1 MLPRCQGCQEIGGDW
16 QPSVG
21 RDRSPERS
29 GEGSDPHESLRK
41 REQTQVSPGPGQ
53 FLPAPGS
60 PPGCR
65 GSGSSQPRPPA
76 ACGLPLAFSSFQ
88 KSASPP
94 RRRRAEPRT
103 RRAAFPRRARRSV
116 RGTAGPSRRAAN
128 TAVGLRVLDTH
139 GRFAGLSLTVP
150 MLQMRK
156 LSRYGAVR
164 RLVPAENQGGAAN
177 SWASGSRALICT
189 WAAGWLSFADPHTRG
204 DASVRC
210 HWWTQP
216 GIAGP
221 VRPECLASLLF

>member
-1 MLPRCQGCQEIGGDW
+1 MAVHSPGLLPR
-16 QPSVG
+16 VG
-21 RDRSPERS
+21 SLSRSPHSRNQR
-29 GEGSDPHESLRK
+29 PC
-41 REQTQVSPGPGQ
+41 PG
-53 FLPAPGS
+53 
-60 PPGCR
+60 
-65 GSGSSQPRPPA
+65 
-76 ACGLPLAFSSFQ
+76 
-88 KSASPP
+88 
-94 RRRRAEPRT
+94 RRRAEPRT

-139 GRFAGLSLTVP
+139 CRLAGLSLTVP

-189 WAAGWLSFADPHTRG
+189 WAAGRLSFADPHTRG